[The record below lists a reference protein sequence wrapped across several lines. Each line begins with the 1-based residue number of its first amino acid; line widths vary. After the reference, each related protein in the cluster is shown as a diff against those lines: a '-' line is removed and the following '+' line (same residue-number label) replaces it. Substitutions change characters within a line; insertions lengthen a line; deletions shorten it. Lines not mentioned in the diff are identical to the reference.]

1 MRNMERHRNTLE
13 SLDDY
18 YEQARD
24 DLFREWDTQDTQQDG
39 VGTFQNPGNHDQ
51 EE

>member
-1 MRNMERHRNTLE
+1 MRDAERHRNTLE

-24 DLFREWDTQDTQQDG
+24 DLFREWDTQQDG
-39 VGTFQNPGNHDQ
+39 VGTFQNLGNHDQ